1 MKLRDVKNVA
11 SILVNFKVKYLK
23 NMKKAAILLSFLAV
37 VSCKKNPEK
46 FVNDKSGTTTPSQ
59 TGSTQQKSVSTDKET
74 ALKAANEAVLQAL
87 HDKNY
92 KRFSEFIH
100 PEKGVRF
107 SMYAFVSPE
116 GDKLFSKSDFIKY
129 QPTKTVFTWGA
140 LDGSGDPYKSTIT
153 DYLIKWVYSKD
164 FATGQVS
171 INEFQGKG
179 NSLNNLKDIYSKADF
194 TENFIKGSGENAEMD
209 WKCLR
214 LVFEQL
220 NGKYY
225 LVGVINDQWT
235 I

>member
-1 MKLRDVKNVA
+1 MA
-11 SILVNFKVKYLK
+11 SILVNHKVKYLK
-23 NMKKAAILLSFLAV
+23 NMKKAVILLSFLAV

-46 FVNDKSGTTTPSQ
+46 FVNDKADSVKPSQ
-59 TGSTQQKSVSTDKET
+59 TDKVQEKSAAIDKET

-116 GDKLFSKSDFIKY
+116 GDKLFSKADFIKY
-129 QPTKTVFTWGA
+129 QPTKTIFTWGL
-140 LDGSGDPYKSTIT
+140 LDGSGDPYQSTIT

-171 INEFQGKG
+171 INEFQGMG
-179 NSLNNLKDIYSKADF
+179 NSLNNLKEVYPKADF
-194 TENFIKGSGENAEMD
+194 TENFVKGTGESAEMD

-214 LVFEQL
+214 LVFEPFQ
-220 NGKYY
+220 GKYY
-225 LVGVINDQWT
+225 LVGVVNDQWT

>member
-1 MKLRDVKNVA
+1 
-11 SILVNFKVKYLK
+11 
-23 NMKKAAILLSFLAV
+23 MKKAVLLLSFLAV

-46 FVNDKSGTTTPSQ
+46 FVNDKADSAKASQ
-59 TGSTQQKSVSTDKET
+59 TEKVQETSVAINKET

-100 PEKGVRF
+100 PEKGIRF

-129 QPTKTVFTWGA
+129 QPTKTIFTWGL
-140 LDGSGDPYKSTIT
+140 LDGSGDPYQSTIT
-153 DYLIKWVYSKD
+153 DYLIKWAYSKD

-171 INEFQGKG
+171 INEFQGMG
-179 NSLNNLKDIYSKADF
+179 NSLNNLKEIYPKADF
-194 TENFIKGSGENAEMD
+194 TENFVKGSESNPEMD

-214 LVFEQL
+214 LVFEPFQ
-220 NGKYY
+220 GKYY
-225 LVGVINDQWT
+225 LVGVVNDQWT

>member
-1 MKLRDVKNVA
+1 
-11 SILVNFKVKYLK
+11 
-23 NMKKAAILLSFLAV
+23 MKKAVLLLSFLAA

-46 FVNDKSGTTTPSQ
+46 FVNDRPESAKPLQTETVQEKSGAM
-59 TGSTQQKSVSTDKET
+59 DKET

-107 SMYAFVSPE
+107 SMYAFVNPK

-129 QPTKTVFTWGA
+129 QPTRTIFTWGA

-153 DYLIKWVYSKD
+153 DYLIKWAYSKD

-171 INEFQGKG
+171 INEFQGRG
-179 NSLNNLKDIYSKADF
+179 NSLNNLKEIYPKADF
-194 TENFIKGSGENAEMD
+194 TENFVKGTGESAEMD

-214 LVFEQL
+214 LVFEDFQ
-220 NGKYY
+220 GKYY

>member
-1 MKLRDVKNVA
+1 
-11 SILVNFKVKYLK
+11 
-23 NMKKAAILLSFLAV
+23 MKKSVLFLVFLAAA
-37 VSCKKNPEK
+37 SCKKNPEK
-46 FVNDKSGTTTPSQ
+46 FVNDKTDSTKPSQ
-59 TGSTQQKSVSTDKET
+59 TYKVQGKSAALDPDKET

-92 KRFSEFIH
+92 KRFAEFIH

-140 LDGSGDPYKSTIT
+140 LDGSGDPYKSMIT
-153 DYLIKWVYSKD
+153 NYLIRWVYSRD

-171 INEFQGKG
+171 LNEFQGKG
-179 NSLNNLKDIYSKADF
+179 NSLNNLREIYPKADF
-194 TENFIKGSGENAEMD
+194 TENFVRGSKSNPEMD

>member
-1 MKLRDVKNVA
+1 
-11 SILVNFKVKYLK
+11 
-23 NMKKAAILLSFLAV
+23 MKKAVILLSFLAV
-37 VSCKKNPEK
+37 VACKKNPEK
-46 FVNDKSGTTTPSQ
+46 FVNNKADSTKPAQ
-59 TGSTQQKSVSTDKET
+59 TGNRQQTSVSVDKET
-74 ALKAANEAVLQAL
+74 ALKAANEGVLQAL
-87 HDKNY
+87 KDKNY
-92 KRFSEFIH
+92 KRFADFIH

-129 QPTKTVFTWGA
+129 QPTKTIFTWGA
-140 LDGSGDPYKSTIT
+140 LDGSGDLYKSTIT

-179 NSLNNLKDIYSKADF
+179 NSMNNLKEIYPKADF
-194 TENFIKGSGENAEMD
+194 TENFVKGSESNPEMD

-214 LVFEQL
+214 LVFEQYQ
-220 NGKYY
+220 GKYY
-225 LVGVINDQWT
+225 LVGVVNDQWT

>member
-1 MKLRDVKNVA
+1 
-11 SILVNFKVKYLK
+11 
-23 NMKKAAILLSFLAV
+23 MKKAVLLLSFLAV
-37 VSCKKNPEK
+37 ASCKKNPEK
-46 FVNDKSGTTTPSQ
+46 FVNDKSDSLKPSQ
-59 TGSTQQKSVSTDKET
+59 TEKMQGRSLVMAKET

-92 KRFSEFIH
+92 KRFAEFIH

-116 GDKLFSKSDFIKY
+116 SDKLFSKSDFIKY
-129 QPTKTVFTWGA
+129 QPTKTIFTWGA
-140 LDGSGDPYKSTIT
+140 SDGSGDLYKSTVT
-153 DYLIKWVYSKD
+153 DYLIKWVYAKD

-171 INEFQGKG
+171 INEFQGRG
-179 NSLNNLKDIYSKADF
+179 NSLNNLRDVYPKADF
-194 TENFIKGSGENAEMD
+194 TENFVKGSGEDTEMD
-209 WKCLR
+209 WDCLR

-225 LVGVINDQWT
+225 LVGVVNDQWT